1 MTLFGIWTGA
11 LRSKSSRSWRISLSS
26 SDSFVL
32 RAGVLVFF
40 ADVLRLDVIVNLDLG
55 LNAVRL
61 VHDLP
66 VIHGLELTGFVDS
79 LHATSAGFMQSD
91 LRDLNVFVVSLAE
104 DYCRLFSAWRSDE
117 EPTAGC

>member
-26 SDSFVL
+26 SDIFVL
-32 RAGVLVFF
+32 RAGVLFF
-40 ADVLRLDVIVNLDLG
+40 LADVLRLEVISFAHEPG
-55 LNAVRL
+55 GIFIYS
-61 VHDLP
+61 P
-66 VIHGLELTGFVDS
+66 VWYHGFSVPQ
-79 LHATSAGFMQSD
+79 FIQSD
-91 LRDLNVFVVSLAE
+91 LRDLSVFVMILLAE